1 MNSYE
6 QIMTMRDF
14 LGEQVPAHWTDRF
27 LLTCLNQVQEKITQK
42 IAKAPGGW
50 LVTSE
55 DVTPVASVVTLPT
68 DCAKPVYMEVK
79 SNGAPISF
87 NVEVGERRV
96 SRRSDIYNTYTIQS
110 SMLEAYREFNQIVVN
125 RDSYT
130 DECTLWY
137 QFKVPDLH
145 VGLASAGGTTSLTL
159 SANDGPYGDMGF
171 GAKAIADY
179 YNSAKIAVVSGTGSG
194 TITTISD
201 YTAARVAT
209 TAAGTFGDDS
219 VYGTISRLPEQCHHL
234 MWLEAAMIALSKP
247 ASMMEK
253 EVFMFLKDR
262 WMEAQAEFIEWISTP
277 HIGSKRTRITE
288 MD

>member
-27 LLTCLNQVQEKITQK
+27 LLTCLNQVQEKLTQK
-42 IAKAPGGW
+42 ISKAPSGW

-55 DVTPVASVVTLPT
+55 DVTPVASIITLPT
-68 DCAKPVYMEVK
+68 DCAKPVYLETKVQ
-79 SNGAPISF
+79 GDPISL
-87 NVEVGERRV
+87 NLDVGERRV
-96 SRRSDIYNTYTIQS
+96 SRQSAYTIQT
-110 SMLEAYREFNQIVVN
+110 SMLEAYREFNQITVN
-125 RDSYT
+125 RADFT

-137 QFKVPDLH
+137 QFRVPDLH
-145 VGLASAGGTTSLTL
+145 VGLASAGSTTSLTL
-159 SANDGPYGDMGF
+159 SANDGPLGTIGF

-201 YTAARVAT
+201 YTDARVAT
-209 TAAGTFGDDS
+209 TAAGTFGSDS

-234 MWLEAAMIALSKP
+234 LWLEAAMIALSKP